1 MSNFVAFLSGVG
13 IGSVVTW
20 ALLKNK
26 YEQMFQEECD
36 DFDEFD
42 DEPEEIERGIRTEA
56 KSVDEAADNFD
67 DYKNIAKKY
76 DTKNNENE
84 EEEKMKPYV
93 ITPEEFD
100 TNDEYDTIS
109 LTYYEGDGV
118 LADDCDEAMDD
129 DEIERT
135 VGYEALNHFGEYE
148 DDSVFVRNEELKTDY
163 EILLDVGSFS
173 DK

>member
-26 YEQMFQEECD
+26 YEQTFQEECD
-36 DFDEFD
+36 DFDEFE

-76 DTKNNENE
+76 DTKNNENK

-118 LADDCDEAMDD
+118 MVDDCDEAMDD